1 VEALL
6 TRHLDATIPLNLAA
20 YQAIGGYCSLS
31 AAFDLKPEKIIETVE
46 AADLRGRGGAGFS
59 CGLKWRLRG
68 ADAPSPRY
76 LICNLDESEP
86 GTFKDRY
93 LLYGG
98 PHQIIEAVIVSAYA
112 LQAERAFIFVRGE
125 YAKGGHSLNQAIQE
139 AETAGLLGSS
149 ICGSGFNLQIEVHL
163 SGGRYICGEETAQ
176 INAIEGKRPNP
187 RPKIPRPS
195 THGLW
200 GQPTTTNNVETLV
213 NIPHILLNGA
223 DWFRSLGVNGGCGP
237 KLFCVSGKVRHSGL
251 FELPCGTPAG
261 ELIFEHAGGLDEGR
275 TLLGF
280 LPGGASTAFLLPE
293 HLDLPMDFDPVAKA
307 GSRLGTGSLIVLDDS
322 TCPVEFTLNLM
333 RFFARE
339 SCGFCTPCRDGLPYL
354 AQILT
359 AIASGEGHADDL
371 ALLDELCA
379 TVASQSFCAFAP
391 GAVMPLI
398 SSIQCFHTH
407 YEQHITNGHCPFN
420 TTTQGE
426 RQP

>member
-1 VEALL
+1 MEALL
-6 TRHLDATIPLNLAA
+6 TRHLQPAAPLNLAA
-20 YQAIGGYCSLS
+20 YQATGGYRSLT
-31 AAFDLKPEKIIETVE
+31 AAFDLKPEKIIGIVE
-46 AADLRGRGGAGFS
+46 AANLRGRGGAGFP

-98 PHQIIEAVIVSAYA
+98 PHQIIESVIVSAFA
-112 LQAERAFIFVRGE
+112 LQAERALIFVRGE
-125 YAKGGHSLNQAIQE
+125 YAKGGNALNQAIQE
-139 AETAGLLGSS
+139 AETAGLLGTN
-149 ICGSGFNLQIEVHL
+149 IRGSGFNLQIEAHL

-176 INAIEGKRPNP
+176 INAIEGRRPNP

-200 GQPTTTNNVETLV
+200 GQPTTTNNVETLINV
-213 NIPHILLNGA
+213 PHILLNGA
-223 DWFRSLGVNGGCGP
+223 DWFRKLGVNGGCGS
-237 KLFCVSGKVRHSGL
+237 KLFCVSGKVKHSSL
-251 FELPCGTPAG
+251 FELPCGTPAR
-261 ELIFEHAGGLDEGR
+261 ELIFEHAGGLDEDR

-293 HLDLPMDFDPVAKA
+293 HLDVAMDFDPIAVA
-307 GSRLGTGSLIVLDDS
+307 GSRLGTGSIIVLDNA
-322 TCPVEFTLNLM
+322 TCPVEVTLNLM

-354 AQILT
+354 TQILT
-359 AIASGEGHADDL
+359 IISSGAGRADDL

-379 TVASQSFCAFAP
+379 TIASQSFCAFAP
-391 GAVMPLI
+391 GAVMPLV
-398 SSIQCFHTH
+398 SSLKCFHDH
-407 YEQHITNGHCPFN
+407 YEHHVITGHCPFN
-420 TTTQGE
+420 ETNKK
-426 RQP
+426 RA

>member
-1 VEALL
+1 MEALL
-6 TRHLDATIPLNLAA
+6 TRYLEPAAPLNLPA
-20 YQAIGGYCSLS
+20 YQAIGGYRSLT
-31 AAFDLKPEKIIETVE
+31 AAFDLKPEKIIDIVE
-46 AADLRGRGGAGFS
+46 AANLRGRGGAGFP

-98 PHQIIEAVIVSAYA
+98 PHQIIESVIVSAFA
-112 LQAERAFIFVRGE
+112 LQAERALIFVRGE
-125 YAKGGHSLNQAIQE
+125 YAKGGNALNQAIQE
-139 AETAGLLGSS
+139 AETAGLLGTN
-149 ICGSGFNLQIEVHL
+149 IRGSGFNLQIEAHL

-176 INAIEGKRPNP
+176 INAIEGRRPNP

-200 GQPTTTNNVETLV
+200 GQPTTTNNVETLINV
-213 NIPHILLNGA
+213 PHILLNGA
-223 DWFRSLGVNGGCGP
+223 DWFRKLGVNGGCGS
-237 KLFCVSGKVRHSGL
+237 KLFCVSGKVKHSGL
-251 FELPCGTPAG
+251 FELPCGTPAR
-261 ELIFEHAGGLDEGR
+261 ELIFEHAGGLDEDR

-293 HLDLPMDFDPVAKA
+293 HLDVAMDFDPIAVA
-307 GSRLGTGSLIVLDDS
+307 GSRLGTGSIIVLDNA
-322 TCPVEFTLNLM
+322 TCPVEVTLNLM

-354 AQILT
+354 TQILT
-359 AIASGEGHADDL
+359 IISSGAGRADDL

-379 TVASQSFCAFAP
+379 TIASQSFCAFAP
-391 GAVMPLI
+391 GAVMPLV
-398 SSIQCFHTH
+398 SSLKCFHDH
-407 YEQHITNGHCPFN
+407 YEHHVIAGHCPFN
-420 TTTQGE
+420 ETNKNGA
-426 RQP
+426 

>member
-1 VEALL
+1 MEALL
-6 TRHLDATIPLNLAA
+6 TRHLDPDNPLQLTA
-20 YQAIGGYCSLS
+20 YQKAGGYRSLT

-46 AADLRGRGGAGFS
+46 AANLRGRGGAGFP
-59 CGLKWRLRG
+59 CGMKWRLRS

-98 PHQIIEAVIVSAYA
+98 PHAIIEAVIVSAFA

-125 YAKGGHSLNQAIQE
+125 YAKGGNVLVQAVKE
-139 AETAGLLGSS
+139 AEAAGLLGSN
-149 ICGSGFNLQIEVHL
+149 IYGSGFDLQIEVHL

-213 NIPHILLNGA
+213 NVPHILLNGA
-223 DWFRSLGVNGGCGP
+223 DWFRGLGVNGGCGP
-237 KLFCVSGKVRHSGL
+237 KLFCVSGKVKQPGL
-251 FELPCGTPAG
+251 FEQPCGTTAR
-261 ELIFEHAGGLDEGR
+261 ELIFDHAGGLEKER

-280 LPGGASTAFLLPE
+280 LPGGASTAFLLPK
-293 HLDLPMDFDPVAKA
+293 HIDVPMDFDPIAQA
-307 GSRLGTGSLIVLDDS
+307 GSRLGTGSIIVLDDT
-322 TCPVEFTLNLM
+322 TCPVKVVLNLV

-359 AIASGEGHADDL
+359 DIAGGDGLVDDL
-371 ALLDELCA
+371 ALLEELCA
-379 TVASQSFCAFAP
+379 TISTQSFCAFAP
-391 GAVMPLI
+391 GAVMPLV
-398 SSIQCFHTH
+398 SSLECFHEH
-407 YEQHITNGHCPFN
+407 YEQHVTTGRCPFDPIKESK
-420 TTTQGE
+420 T
-426 RQP
+426 